1 MQQPLDAWCP
11 VLSLAPS
18 LSQPQMPYKKKK
30 KKNGNNKRLIRQQ
43 ADTLSIHT
51 ENKIVA

>member
-1 MQQPLDAWCP
+1 MQQPLDARCP
-11 VLSLAPS
+11 ILSLAPS
-18 LSQPQMPYKKKK
+18 LSQSQMPYKK

-43 ADTLSIHT
+43 AYTLSIHT